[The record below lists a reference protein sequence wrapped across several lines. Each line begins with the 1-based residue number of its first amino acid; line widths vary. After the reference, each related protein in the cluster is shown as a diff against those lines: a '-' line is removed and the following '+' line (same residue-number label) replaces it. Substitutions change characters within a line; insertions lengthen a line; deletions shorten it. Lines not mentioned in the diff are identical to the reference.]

1 MPGALF
7 RAPLPRIIFA
17 SFVALSHR
25 YKTDRMQ
32 CLGSAMCKKNLG
44 IINMEVW
51 YAFYDSMGGP
61 GWTFCAN
68 LREDPCA
75 CQFAKH
81 RVTCVS
87 NYKRYKSSRTITEIY
102 LPSANLR
109 GVFPLNV
116 FSISGPLEVLNIS
129 SSGPSAANVIALP
142 QGATCVDTART
153 CKTCALGNLPVCG
166 KAPSVPP
173 TNSPVL
179 PPPTNSPVLPPTPAD
194 QTPTTEAPIPVHPE
208 PPGSVVDTILLL
220 LVGMSLGLLLAW
232 CLLLLRRNYADRIA
246 SYRALVGSYTEM
258 SFIGGTGKATA

>member
-1 MPGALF
+1 
-7 RAPLPRIIFA
+7 
-17 SFVALSHR
+17 
-25 YKTDRMQ
+25 
-32 CLGSAMCKKNLG
+32 MCKKNLG

-81 RVTCVS
+81 RVTCVP

-153 CKTCALGNLPVCG
+153 CKTCALGDLPVCG
-166 KAPSVPP
+166 KAPSPRVNSQVPTNAPVPP
-173 TNSPVL
+173 PINSPV
-179 PPPTNSPVLPPTPAD
+179 SPGD
-194 QTPTTEAPIPVHPE
+194 QTPFPTAHITEAPIPVH
-208 PPGSVVDTILLL
+208 PGSVVDTILLL